1 MTDIT
6 RQIREVEG
14 EIRELQGK
22 IRVAKQDG
30 RQDLE
35 MELERQVTALRQE
48 RVELRKQETELR
60 TKENILLNQSRV
72 EQLNQSP
79 VEPPRQQGV
88 CMAYRESFVDVA
100 RIRELRHLWGFE
112 VLLDYT
118 SWYVRL
124 ISVTACAVRY
134 IVLAQTIEPLQ
145 NGPTYLRPLFQ
156 SQ

>member
-48 RVELRKQETELR
+48 RVELRK
-60 TKENILLNQSRV
+60 KENILLNQSRV